1 MNKVVVHTNKL
12 GNPSRVDIALVRVVG
27 VIDLNIYT
35 PICLPPADFKVRGTN
50 VTLTGDNSE

>member
-27 VIDLNIYT
+27 VIVLNIYT

-50 VTLTGDNSE
+50 VTLTGEC